1 MAILLA
7 DIDATCSNLGHDDG
21 VKYHMEPGTINGLKH
36 LIWILKREGEDN
48 EYRRYIGQKKVMQ
61 TDLIPML
68 MSNFDNPEVSDVL
81 LRLIVNLTYPV
92 LLLYNGNYPKD
103 SVGRRNF
110 QRLVEIL
117 QGYKEAFAVQQAWV
131 ALGDRLQKVLKMD
144 WAERTEEQELIIERI
159 LMLIRNILQVP
170 SCVESESRYEKA
182 ASVHDQVLWA
192 LHQTGILNLILY
204 ILGSEHEHQY
214 HLHSMEITCLIFREQ
229 SAISLADAQL
239 TRTAA
244 EKNRDEL
251 ELIMSRKREKA
262 RQQVR
267 IPAARHSRFGGTYVV
282 QNMKSI
288 SDNDL
293 ICHQSL
299 QKALK
304 LEFDTDKAPV
314 KKNFRHVKESGTVER
329 KSAFSV
335 RLFLRQF
342 CIEIL
347 RASYN
352 NLVRQVRRVLER
364 HAGQEAGGGHD
375 DSYLLWAIRFFMEF
389 NRVYKFDL
397 ELVSES
403 LSVSCFHW
411 IITRIEHYIDMM
423 GSDKT
428 RARLWARRL
437 HVAVQAYR
445 EMLQSLNTL
454 QKFQDDKA
462 KDLFAM
468 LQNNVFYVLE
478 YREVILHLLI
488 NYNEN
493 FSTRAYLRDVIET
506 AHMFFK
512 MLEKY
517 CQGTGGGGVRVQ
529 SKKRAKPKRNKD
541 SASRQGKASQLEMDL
556 ESLEE
561 LWLTMAGEVSTCLAN
576 QITLPEEDHPI
587 PFDGASD
594 VPIDDQKGDCMIRI
608 HSLLRDGK
616 YEHAIILMRS
626 AREVWP
632 EDDCFGSL
640 ASAPEDE
647 LMLLKEIFLA
657 NLPRVAE
664 KEHLPESEF
673 VEASADNYDDEEEE
687 DEQQMTETD
696 FRFDDFA
703 ARLLNPKVVRACT
716 LALTDWDQIPTSSL
730 KAAVTLLHRIAV
742 GCKMPAMLF
751 QAPLFRIFQRVFH
764 APKDAHDA
772 ELRRLGVYVVRQFTA
787 LAPKNPRIYA
797 ELLFYK
803 SIKEAN
809 AIEMGY
815 EDIYGNSVGVGGGAK
830 GAWSE
835 EQEEELRRLYM
846 ENQANPESDQDV
858 IDWIAENLID
868 KTRTRR
874 AIIKKLKE
882 LGLIFKAP
890 TKKSNAAAVNK
901 NLWSTEQDEK
911 LRRLYDEHRLND
923 HVLGIISDEFTGE
936 RSKQAIVKRMIT
948 LGLIADKSE
957 VKPPKKSRSKKANPE
972 GGDEGMSDEDSMSDL
987 GSGSDNDDAIPVK
1000 PSKPTKTKQGNRAPQ
1015 AQKKRAPPT
1024 KTSLNAKNVRAILSE
1039 VEESMKEAIEWLTE
1053 SFTEACDDYDP
1064 SLEDPDD
1071 GVPLVAVMQSHQ
1083 EAIKNEQFG
1092 RLLRELGVAEPVG
1105 NETYWRIPVSM
1116 KPDELQL
1123 RIKLLNG
1130 EYHDGD
1136 DNADNVEVEPESQ
1149 ETQTS
1154 AALAPLPSDSEEE
1167 LYEEVF
1173 SAWRNKA
1180 KVLYSKSDDESEIRE
1195 PLKQKKQPRKE
1206 RKKASKP
1213 GNKKAPSTT
1222 SSSSKFNLNELA
1234 MQSDDDDDGGEK
1246 LDDDEKENLEDFPR
1260 HRSLLV
1266 SDSENDDDDDDNA
1279 PVVTGASTVVTGAA
1293 ADQKNKKAKSKL
1305 LIASDSEAESDSEQ
1319 VRLVVSDDDEEVPA
1333 GNDGTDSANRPSL
1346 KRGRSEALASSD
1358 EEDAGGDKSAAQ
1370 KKAKHNRRAVIS
1382 DDEEE

>member
-1 MAILLA
+1 MAVLLA

-68 MSNFDNPEVSDVL
+68 MSNFDNPEVADVL

-110 QRLVEIL
+110 HRLVEIL
-117 QGYKEAFAVQQAWV
+117 QTYKEAFAVQQAWI

-170 SCVESESRYEKA
+170 SCVEAENRYEKA

-192 LHQTGILNLILY
+192 LHQTGILNLVLY

-229 SAISLADAQL
+229 TAISLADAQL

-262 RQQVR
+262 HQQVR
-267 IPAARHSRFGGTYVV
+267 IPVARHSRFGGTYVV
-282 QNMKSI
+282 ENMKSI
-288 SDNDL
+288 SDNNL

-299 QKALK
+299 QNALK

-314 KKNFRHVKESGTVER
+314 KKSFRHVKESGTVER

-403 LSVSCFHW
+403 LSVPCFHW

-423 GSDKT
+423 RSDKT

-493 FSTRAYLRDVIET
+493 DSTRAYLRDVIET

-517 CQGTGGGGVRVQ
+517 CQGTGGVRVQ
-529 SKKRAKPKRNKD
+529 SKKRAKPKRNNNKD
-541 SASRQGKASQLEMDL
+541 KASQQPEMDL
-556 ESLEE
+556 ESLEG

-587 PFDGASD
+587 PFDAASD

-640 ASAPEDE
+640 TSAPEDE

-673 VEASADNYDDEEEE
+673 VEDAENYDDDEEE
-687 DEQQMTETD
+687 DEQQITETD
-696 FRFDDFA
+696 FKFDDFA

-716 LALTDWDQIPTSSL
+716 LALADWEQIPSGSL

-751 QAPLFRIFQRVFH
+751 QAPLFRIFQRVLN
-764 APKDAHDA
+764 APKDGHDA

-787 LAPKNPRIYA
+787 LAPNNPRIYA

-815 EDIYGNSVGVGGGAK
+815 EDMYGNSVGASGPK

-846 ENQANPESDQDV
+846 ENQTNPETDQDV
-858 IDWIAENLID
+858 IDWISENLID

-874 AIIKKLKE
+874 SIIKKLKE

-901 NLWSTEQDEK
+901 NLWTPEQDEK
-911 LRRLYDEHRLND
+911 LRALYDQHRLNRY
-923 HVLGIISDEFTGE
+923 VLGIICDEFVGV

-948 LGLIADKSE
+948 LGLIADKNE
-957 VKPPKKSRSKKANPE
+957 VKPPKKSRSEKAAENGFEE
-972 GGDEGMSDEDSMSDL
+972 GGDGMSGEDSMSDSD
-987 GSGSDNDDAIPVK
+987 SGSDGENGGPAVSQQKQAKPTRPKPVK
-1000 PSKPTKTKQGNRAPQ
+1000 QSKPAAA

-1024 KTSLNAKNVRAILSE
+1024 KTTLNAKSVRGILSE
-1039 VEESMKEAIEWLTE
+1039 VEESMKEAIEWLAE

-1083 EAIKNEQFG
+1083 EALKNGQFG
-1092 RLLRELGVAEPVG
+1092 RLLRELGVAEPVD

-1130 EYHDGD
+1130 EYHGQ
-1136 DNADNVEVEPESQ
+1136 EEEKEKERYPESQ
-1149 ETQTS
+1149 ESQN
-1154 AALAPLPSDSEEE
+1154 AALAPLPSDSDEE

-1173 SAWRNKA
+1173 SAWRNKT

-1195 PLKQKKQPRKE
+1195 PLKQKKKRQQKPQKE
-1206 RKKASKP
+1206 RKKSATASKG
-1213 GNKKAPSTT
+1213 GNKK
-1222 SSSSKFNLNELA
+1222 FDLNELA
-1234 MQSDDDDDGGEK
+1234 MQSDDDG
-1246 LDDDEKENLEDFPR
+1246 DEKENLEDLPR
-1260 HRSLLV
+1260 HRSLVV
-1266 SDSENDDDDDDNA
+1266 SDDDDDDD
-1279 PVVTGASTVVTGAA
+1279 AA
-1293 ADQKNKKAKSKL
+1293 GSAGSAATDQKNKRAKSKL
-1305 LIASDSEAESDSEQ
+1305 LIASSDSEAESDSEQ
-1319 VRLVVSDDDEEVPA
+1319 VRLVVSDDDDDDGIPA
-1333 GNDGTDSANRPSL
+1333 NSNNGTVTTASL
-1346 KRGRSEALASSD
+1346 KRARSEALASSEDDD
-1358 EEDAGGDKSAAQ
+1358 ENDGAGDKSAQ
-1370 KKAKHNRRAVIS
+1370 KKVKPNRRAVIS